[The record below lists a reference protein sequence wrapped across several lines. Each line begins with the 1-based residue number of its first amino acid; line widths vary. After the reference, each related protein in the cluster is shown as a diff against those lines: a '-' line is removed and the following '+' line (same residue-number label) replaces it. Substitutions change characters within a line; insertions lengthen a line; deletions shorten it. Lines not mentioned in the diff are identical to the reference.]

1 MIYSDNMR
9 ARAYFR
15 SSCEFSKMLCSFEM
29 GCGFCRFFCVFLIA
43 SGYLEWT

>member
-1 MIYSDNMR
+1 MR

-29 GCGFCRFFCVFLIA
+29 DCGFCFVLRFL
-43 SGYLEWT
+43 

>member
-1 MIYSDNMR
+1 MR

-29 GCGFCRFFCVFLIA
+29 NCGFCRFFYVFLIV
-43 SGYLEWT
+43 SVYLEWT

>member
-29 GCGFCRFFCVFLIA
+29 DCGFCRFFYVFLIA
-43 SGYLEWT
+43 SVYLEWI